1 VNLTAVTEQHD
12 ALAALVADYA
22 AQHRCPSISWG
33 IVSEGQVAVAGAV
46 GTLDV
51 EAPAPR
57 TPTADTVYRIAS
69 MTKSFTCAAILA
81 LRDDGVLSLADR
93 IADIAP
99 ELAAV
104 TGPTAD
110 AAPITVGDLMSM
122 ASGLATDDA
131 WADRHLEI
139 SDDEL
144 DALVAQGVLFA
155 HGPGTAYE
163 YSNLGF
169 GLLGR
174 VVLRA
179 TGRTV
184 QQHISERLLAPLHM
198 TRSTWVQPH
207 HDDWARPH
215 RVQDGAIIAEGT
227 PLQGDGGMA
236 PMGGLWTTVA
246 DLARWVHF
254 LDEAFPPRDGA
265 DDGPLRRASRREMQ
279 RIHTFDGSRMLA
291 GQRLTMGYGY
301 GLRVGD
307 SPTLGRIVTHAG
319 GLPGYGSNMRWLS
332 RRRLGAVAL
341 ANGTYAPMSELTMRM
356 LMLLDEA
363 GAVPSAPQP
372 PSPEVADAAAAL
384 VGLLGDW
391 RDEMTDE
398 MTDAVFA
405 DNVAPDES
413 FARRADAARRL
424 VDACGGSLEVLAITP
439 SSGAGATIDLA
450 HPSGTPARVRF
461 ELAPG
466 RPLRVQ
472 YYEIILPGDQA

>member
-1 VNLTAVTEQHD
+1 
-12 ALAALVADYA
+12 
-22 AQHRCPSISWG
+22 
-33 IVSEGQVAVAGAV
+33 
-46 GTLDV
+46 
-51 EAPAPR
+51 
-57 TPTADTVYRIAS
+57 
-69 MTKSFTCAAILA
+69 
-81 LRDDGVLSLADR
+81 
-93 IADIAP
+93 
-99 ELAAV
+99 
-104 TGPTAD
+104 
-110 AAPITVGDLMSM
+110 MSM

-155 HGPGTAYE
+155 HSTGTAYE

-461 ELAPG
+461 ELAPT

-472 YYEIILPGDQA
+472 WYEITLPDNQA

>member
-1 VNLTAVTEQHD
+1 VNLASVTEQHD
-12 ALAALVADYA
+12 ALAGLVADYA

-33 IVSEGQVAVAGAV
+33 IVAEGQVVVAGAA

-51 EAPAPR
+51 DAPGQR
-57 TPTADTVYRIAS
+57 TPTADSVYRIAS
-69 MTKSFTCAAILA
+69 MTKSFTCAALLA
-81 LRDDGVLSLADR
+81 LRDDGVLSLTDP
-93 IADIAP
+93 IARYAP
-99 ELAAV
+99 ELATV
-104 TGPTAD
+104 VGPTAD

-144 DALVAQGVLFA
+144 DALIAQGVVFA

-179 TGRTV
+179 TGCTV
-184 QQHISERLLAPLHM
+184 QQHISERLLEPLHM
-198 TRSTWVQPH
+198 TRSTWVQPA

-215 RVQDGAIIAEGT
+215 RVQDGTVVPEGT
-227 PLQGDGGMA
+227 PLQGDGGIA

-254 LDEAFPPRDGA
+254 LDDAFPPRDDA
-265 DDGPLRRASRREMQ
+265 DDGPVRRASRREMQ
-279 RIHTFDGSRMLA
+279 RIHTYVGSTMLA
-291 GQRLTMGYGY
+291 GQRLTAGYGY
-301 GLRVGD
+301 GLRIAD

-332 RRRLGAVAL
+332 GRRLGAVAL
-341 ANGTYAPMSELTMRM
+341 SNGTYAPMSELTMRM
-356 LMLLDEA
+356 LMLLDGA
-363 GAVPSAPQP
+363 GAVPPTPQP
-372 PSPEVADAAAAL
+372 FSFEVLGAAAAL
-384 VGLLGDW
+384 VGLLANW
-391 RDEMTDE
+391 RDEVADE
-398 MTDAVFA
+398 VFA

-413 FARRADAARRL
+413 FARRADAAHRL

-439 SSGAGATIDLA
+439 SSGAGATVDLA
-450 HPSGTPARVRF
+450 HPSGSPVRVRL
-461 ELAPG
+461 ELAPT

-472 YYEIILPGDQA
+472 WYEVTVPADQA

>member
-1 VNLTAVTEQHD
+1 VNLTSVTEQHD

-22 AQHRCPSISWG
+22 AQHRCPSIAWG
-33 IVSEGQVAVAGAV
+33 IVSEGQVVVAGSV

-51 EAPAPR
+51 AAPGQR
-57 TPTADTVYRIAS
+57 TPTADSVYRIAS

-81 LRDDGVLSLADR
+81 LRDDGVLSLADP
-93 IADIAP
+93 IARHAP
-99 ELAAV
+99 ELATV
-104 TGPTAD
+104 VGPTAD
-110 AAPITVGDLMSM
+110 APAITVGDLMSM

-139 SDDEL
+139 ADDEL
-144 DALVAQGVLFA
+144 DALLAQGVVFA

-184 QQHISERLLAPLHM
+184 QQHISERLLAPLGL
-198 TRSTWVQPH
+198 TRSTWVQPA

-215 RVQDGAIIAEGT
+215 RVQDGTIVPEGT
-227 PLQGDGGMA
+227 PLQGDGGIA

-254 LDEAFPPRDGA
+254 LDDAFPPRDDA
-265 DDGPLRRASRREMQ
+265 DDGPVRRASRREMQ
-279 RIHTFDGSRMLA
+279 RIHTYVGATTLA
-291 GQRLTMGYGY
+291 GQRLTAGYGY
-301 GLRVGD
+301 GLRIAD
-307 SPTLGRIVTHAG
+307 SPTLGRIITHAG

-332 RRRLGAVAL
+332 GRHLGAVAL
-341 ANGTYAPMSELTMRM
+341 SNGTYAPMSELTMRM
-356 LMLLDEA
+356 LMLLDGA
-363 GAVPSAPQP
+363 GAVPPTPQP
-372 PSPEVADAAAAL
+372 FSFEVSGAAAAL
-384 VGLLGDW
+384 VGLLADW
-391 RDEMTDE
+391 RDDVADE
-398 MTDAVFA
+398 VFA

-413 FARRADAARRL
+413 FARRADAAHRL

-439 SSGAGATIDLA
+439 SSGAGGTVDLA
-450 HPSGTPARVRF
+450 HPSGSPVRVRF
-461 ELAPG
+461 ELAPT

-472 YYEIILPGDQA
+472 WYEVTVPADPA